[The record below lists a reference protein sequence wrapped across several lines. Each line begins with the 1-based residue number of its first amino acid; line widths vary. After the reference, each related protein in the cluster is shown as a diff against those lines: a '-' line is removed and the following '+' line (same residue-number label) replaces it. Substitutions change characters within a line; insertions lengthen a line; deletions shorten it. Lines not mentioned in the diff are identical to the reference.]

1 MAEKKKQNWNSICN
15 INGVKMSVSQ
25 RNKIMKNKYIYE
37 DISLQDLAKEF
48 NMSYQTVRCLS
59 SKEKWKDEK
68 DKIVAQLKEDIDKQ
82 VYDVYLA
89 AGVDINMQ
97 YHALWQDMYNKAV
110 YMLQTEDGLV
120 NGKTGKLD
128 VYRLNQLAD
137 VIAKAQQGQQFTSG
151 LLSKEI
157 QVDVD
162 IKKERLELDRDKFEL
177 QKQLLGV
184 NDEQVVDTNS
194 LLRALNGVAA
204 AVGIG
209 EE

>member
-15 INGVKMSVSQ
+15 INGVKMSVTQ

-68 DKIVAQLKEDIDKQ
+68 EKIIAQLKEDIDKQ
-82 VYDVYLA
+82 TYDVYLA

-97 YHALWQDMYNKAV
+97 YHALWQQLYAKATH
-110 YMLQTEDGLV
+110 MLETEEGLV
-120 NGKTGKLD
+120 NVKTGKLD

-157 QVDVD
+157 QVDVE

-194 LLRALNGVAA
+194 LLRALNGVAT

>member
-97 YHALWQDMYNKAV
+97 YHALWQDLYNKAV
-110 YMLQTEDGLV
+110 YMLQTEEGLV

-162 IKKERLELDRDKFEL
+162 IKRERLELDRDKFEL

>member
-15 INGVKMSVSQ
+15 INGVKMSVTQ

-68 DKIVAQLKEDIDKQ
+68 EKIIAQLKEDIDKQ
-82 VYDVYLA
+82 TYDVYLA

-97 YHALWQDMYNKAV
+97 YHALWQQLYAKATH
-110 YMLQTEDGLV
+110 MLETEEGLV
-120 NGKTGKLD
+120 NAKTGKLD

-157 QVDVD
+157 QVDVE

-194 LLRALNGVAA
+194 LLRALNGVAT

>member
-1 MAEKKKQNWNSICN
+1 
-15 INGVKMSVSQ
+15 MSVTQ

-68 DKIVAQLKEDIDKQ
+68 EKIIAQLKEDIDKQ
-82 VYDVYLA
+82 TYDVYLA

-97 YHALWQDMYNKAV
+97 YHALWQQLYQKATH
-110 YMLQTEDGLV
+110 MLETEEGLV

-128 VYRLNQLAD
+128 VYKLNQLAD

-151 LLSKEI
+151 LLSKEV
-157 QVDVD
+157 QVDVE

-194 LLRALNGVAA
+194 LLRALNGVAT

>member
-15 INGVKMSVSQ
+15 INGVKMSVTQ

-68 DKIVAQLKEDIDKQ
+68 EKIIAQLKEDIDKQ
-82 VYDVYLA
+82 TYDVYLA

-97 YHALWQDMYNKAV
+97 YHALWQQLYAKATH
-110 YMLQTEDGLV
+110 MLETEEGLV

-128 VYRLNQLAD
+128 VYKLNQLAD

-157 QVDVD
+157 QVDVE

-194 LLRALNGVAA
+194 LLRALNGVAT

>member
-1 MAEKKKQNWNSICN
+1 
-15 INGVKMSVSQ
+15 
-25 RNKIMKNKYIYE
+25 MKNKYIYE

-68 DKIVAQLKEDIDKQ
+68 EKIIAQLKEDIDQ
-82 VYDVYLA
+82 QTYDVYLA

-97 YHALWQDMYNKAV
+97 YHALWQQLYAKATH
-110 YMLQTEDGLV
+110 MLETEEGLV
-120 NGKTGKLD
+120 NAKTGKLD

-157 QVDVD
+157 QVDVE

-194 LLRALNGVAA
+194 LLRALNGVAT

>member
-1 MAEKKKQNWNSICN
+1 
-15 INGVKMSVSQ
+15 
-25 RNKIMKNKYIYE
+25 
-37 DISLQDLAKEF
+37 
-48 NMSYQTVRCLS
+48 
-59 SKEKWKDEK
+59 
-68 DKIVAQLKEDIDKQ
+68 
-82 VYDVYLA
+82 
-89 AGVDINMQ
+89 
-97 YHALWQDMYNKAV
+97 
-110 YMLQTEDGLV
+110 MLETEEGLV
-120 NGKTGKLD
+120 NAKTGKLD

-151 LLSKEI
+151 LLSKEV
-157 QVDVD
+157 QVDVE

-194 LLRALNGVAA
+194 LLRALNGVAT

>member
-97 YHALWQDMYNKAV
+97 YHGLWQDVYNKAV

-128 VYRLNQLAD
+128 VYKLNQLAD
-137 VIAKAQQGQQFTSG
+137 VIAKAQQIQQFTSG

-194 LLRALNGVAA
+194 LLKALNGVAA

>member
-15 INGVKMSVSQ
+15 INGVKMSVTQ

-68 DKIVAQLKEDIDKQ
+68 EKIIAQLKEDIDKQ
-82 VYDVYLA
+82 TYDVYLA
-89 AGVDINMQ
+89 AGGDINMQ
-97 YHALWQDMYNKAV
+97 YHALWQQLYAKATH
-110 YMLQTEDGLV
+110 MLETEEGLV
-120 NGKTGKLD
+120 NVKTGKLD

-157 QVDVD
+157 QVDVE

-194 LLRALNGVAA
+194 LLRALNGVAT

>member
-15 INGVKMSVSQ
+15 INGVKMSVTQ

-68 DKIVAQLKEDIDKQ
+68 EKIIAQLKEDIDKQ
-82 VYDVYLA
+82 TYDVYLA

-97 YHALWQDMYNKAV
+97 YHALWQQLYTKATH
-110 YMLQTEDGLV
+110 MLETEEGLV

-128 VYRLNQLAD
+128 VYKLNQLAD

-157 QVDVD
+157 QVDVE

-194 LLRALNGVAA
+194 LLRALNGVAT

>member
-15 INGVKMSVSQ
+15 INGVKMSVTQ

-68 DKIVAQLKEDIDKQ
+68 EKIIAQLKEDIDKQ
-82 VYDVYLA
+82 TYDVYLA

-97 YHALWQDMYNKAV
+97 YHALWQQLYTKATH
-110 YMLQTEDGLV
+110 MLETEEGLV

-128 VYRLNQLAD
+128 VYKLNQLAD

-151 LLSKEI
+151 LLSKEV
-157 QVDVD
+157 QVDVE

-194 LLRALNGVAA
+194 LLRALNGVAT

>member
-15 INGVKMSVSQ
+15 INGVKMSVTQ

-68 DKIVAQLKEDIDKQ
+68 EKIIAQLKEDIDKQ
-82 VYDVYLA
+82 TYDVYLA

-97 YHALWQDMYNKAV
+97 YHALWQQLYTKATH
-110 YMLQTEDGLV
+110 MLETEEGLV
-120 NGKTGKLD
+120 TKTGKLD
-128 VYRLNQLAD
+128 VYKLNQLAD

-157 QVDVD
+157 QVDVE

-194 LLRALNGVAA
+194 LLRALNGVAT

>member
-48 NMSYQTVRCLS
+48 NMSYQTVRCMS

-97 YHALWQDMYNKAV
+97 YHALWQDLYNKAV
-110 YMLQTEDGLV
+110 YMLQTEEGLV

-162 IKKERLELDRDKFEL
+162 IKRERLELDRDKFEL

>member
-1 MAEKKKQNWNSICN
+1 
-15 INGVKMSVSQ
+15 
-25 RNKIMKNKYIYE
+25 
-37 DISLQDLAKEF
+37 
-48 NMSYQTVRCLS
+48 
-59 SKEKWKDEK
+59 
-68 DKIVAQLKEDIDKQ
+68 
-82 VYDVYLA
+82 
-89 AGVDINMQ
+89 
-97 YHALWQDMYNKAV
+97 
-110 YMLQTEDGLV
+110 MLETEEGLV
-120 NGKTGKLD
+120 NVKTGKLD

-137 VIAKAQQGQQFTSG
+137 VIAKAQQGQQFTAG

-177 QKQLLGV
+177 QKQLLGI

>member
-25 RNKIMKNKYIYE
+25 RHKIMKNKYIYE
-37 DISLQDLAKEF
+37 DIRLQDLAKEF
-48 NMSYQTVRCLS
+48 NMSYQTVRCMS

-97 YHALWQDMYNKAV
+97 YHALWQDLYNKAV
-110 YMLQTEDGLV
+110 YMLQTEEGLV

-162 IKKERLELDRDKFEL
+162 IKRERLELDRDKFEL

>member
-15 INGVKMSVSQ
+15 INGVKMSVTQ

-68 DKIVAQLKEDIDKQ
+68 EKIIAQLKEDIDQ
-82 VYDVYLA
+82 QTYDVYLA

-97 YHALWQDMYNKAV
+97 YHALWQQLYAKATH
-110 YMLQTEDGLV
+110 MLETEEGLV
-120 NGKTGKLD
+120 NAKTGKLD

-157 QVDVD
+157 QVDVE

-194 LLRALNGVAA
+194 LLRALNGVAT